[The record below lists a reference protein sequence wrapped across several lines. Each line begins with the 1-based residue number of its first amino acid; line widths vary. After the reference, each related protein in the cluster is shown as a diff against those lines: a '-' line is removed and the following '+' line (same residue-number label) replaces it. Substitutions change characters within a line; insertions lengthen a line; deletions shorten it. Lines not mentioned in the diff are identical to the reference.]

1 VRHVPEVAQQHVEG
15 VRISVD
21 GRPVTSET
29 TATAAGPSVLV
40 LITAIGELGVTIT
53 STYIG
58 HAGTDSLAAHLV
70 VTRERRTLEHVEHSR
85 DALPVTHARDRC
97 LLDHAQHLQEAVVI
111 RIGGTVAVD
120 VAPGALARAIPV

>member
-1 VRHVPEVAQQHVEG
+1 VRHVPEVAQQQVEG
-15 VRISVD
+15 IRISLD

-40 LITAIGELGVTIT
+40 LITALRELGVTIT

-58 HAGTDSLAAHLV
+58 HANTHTLAAHLV
-70 VTRERRTLEHVEHSR
+70 VTRDRRTLEHVEHSR
-85 DALPVTHARDRC
+85 DALPVTHARARC
-97 LLDHAQHLQEAVVI
+97 LLDHAQQLQDAL
-111 RIGGTVAVD
+111 VAHPSGPVAID